1 MRSLKLKLRHVEDYR
16 KLRQKAYPALGEQLD
31 ALWHAM
37 DDAKI
42 TKAEPFYS
50 MIKTVKDKYPKN
62 SKL

>member
-16 KLRQKAYPALGEQLD
+16 QLRRKAYPTVEEQLD

-37 DDAKI
+37 DEAKI

-50 MIKTVKDKYPKN
+50 MIKAVKDKY
-62 SKL
+62 SKEVS